1 MVGFFI
7 VTAGALSNTIDGD
20 IIAVLSQ
27 YSYTCRVTSIHSSG
41 KTESYKS
48 IVDKRS
54 MKNGGK
60 QGIITQEG
68 YIIPIEIYNSITYI
82 IMQPYTDQEFSDLLH
97 IILTKKLDWD
107 PHTLNCSVKYLEEWY
122 DDFSNLLV

>member
-82 IMQPYTDQEFSDLLH
+82 IMQPYTDQEFKELPRVMV
-97 IILTKKLDWD
+97 INKLDWGPCTID
-107 PHTLNCSVKYLEEWY
+107 YSVENSE
-122 DDFSNLLV
+122 D